1 MNEQFFDRDET
12 ILSSF
17 ARFFLIFS
25 QKAQECFCVILSR
38 TKWPLRTTENGRPL
52 FNVCCLRNTATIVN
66 DTLLEQLTRDST
78 FYSCDG

>member
-17 ARFFLIFS
+17 ARFFFIFS
-25 QKAQECFCVILSR
+25 QKAQRVLLCDFI
-38 TKWPLRTTENGRPL
+38 THKMAFTTENGRPL

-78 FYSCDG
+78 FYSRDG